1 MFPVCLCLN
10 WGPHY
15 GRVVHDLALLQESQ
29 GFDSQCV
36 CVCFLSQSKP
46 LQCEQC
52 VCVNECV
59 NAGEPHFES
68 LCVVCRVDLGPV
80 FLQRLLYLNQHKH
93 LFYIVL

>member
-1 MFPVCLCLN
+1 MEGWFMILPYCKKVKGLI
-10 WGPHY
+10 P
-15 GRVVHDLALLQESQ
+15 S
-29 GFDSQCV
+29 V

-80 FLQRLLYLNQHKH
+80 FLQLYLNQHKH
-93 LFYIVL
+93 LFYIVLKFAKAGAAGVCSHSG